1 MKVGTVVYKANILT
15 PEVTERLN
23 KAATLVTG
31 YSCIRIVFPLN
42 FILCGLHGLCGEMF
56 LPEASRS
63 VLRDTASRVFFP
75 RNVRTF
81 CASDI
86 GKQISSCVLD
96 VPTCENL

>member
-1 MKVGTVVYKANILT
+1 MLLFFRETIIFPCVGFSPGDNFLPADYPCIL
-15 PEVTERLN
+15 
-23 KAATLVTG
+23 
-31 YSCIRIVFPLN
+31 IVFPLN
-42 FILCGLHGLCGEMF
+42 FILCGLHGLCDEMF